1 MTSVAG
7 LHTPGTLDPGPLPER
22 RAAPR
27 RCVVSVVIPCYNAA
41 AHLADALA
49 SVEAQRR
56 PADEVIFV
64 DDGSTDDS
72 VAMARAAGARCLATA
87 GRCGPSAARNAG
99 IRAARGDVLAFL
111 DADDVWTPDHLECV
125 IGLLERFPQ
134 AGVAFGRE
142 QRIGLWAGESPPS
155 LPAEQPVDAFWPC
168 LAGNP
173 VPQMGVAVRRALLLA
188 LEGYDESLRYAED
201 YDLWLRLAQLTP
213 FVCTHAIT
221 SLHRGH
227 NAQASRDPERI
238 GRGAIEARHRLWQ
251 AAEQWDPPT
260 RERMS
265 AVLQAGWEQYL
276 SECWRAR
283 DQDRFDGALALGNCV
298 PDSEEIHRRWVRR
311 RPLLPLYRA
320 LTRLWDR
327 LPSGTRAGMRRPL
340 RRLWRLA

>member
-7 LHTPGTLDPGPLPER
+7 LHSPGTLDAGPLPER
-22 RAAPR
+22 RASPR
-27 RCVVSVVIPCYNAA
+27 RCVISVVIPCYNAG
-41 AHLADALA
+41 AHLVEALA
-49 SVEAQRR
+49 SIESQRR
-56 PADEVIFV
+56 PPDEIIFV

-72 VAMARAAGARCLATA
+72 AAIARAAGARCLTTA
-87 GRCGPSAARNAG
+87 GRRGPSAARNAG
-99 IRAARGDVLAFL
+99 TRAARGDVVAFL
-111 DADDVWTPDHLECV
+111 DADDVWTPDHLERV

-188 LEGYDESLRYAED
+188 LDGYDEALRYAED

-227 NAQASRDPERI
+227 DAQASRNAERI

-260 RERMS
+260 RERMA
-265 AVLQAGWEQYL
+265 AVLREGWEQYL

-283 DQDRFDGALALGNCV
+283 DPGRFDGALALRDRV
-298 PDSEEIHRRWVRR
+298 PDSEPMYRRWARR
-311 RPLLPLYRA
+311 RPLLPLYCA
-320 LTRLWDR
+320 FTRLWDR
-327 LPSGTRAGMRRPL
+327 LPSGTRAGMRWPL
-340 RRLWRLA
+340 RRLLRLA